1 MIQIIQN
8 METDSGWRLL
18 HASSAAAAWN
28 YSAGENA
35 EPVTARSALA
45 TTSHFA
51 NNADIFVSGAQ

>member
-8 METDSGWRLL
+8 TETDRGWRLL
-18 HASSAAAAWN
+18 HASSAAAWN

-35 EPVTARSALA
+35 EPVTARSALT

-51 NNADIFVSGAQ
+51 KNADIF